1 MKKRKN
7 RSGGQQ
13 RPQQAPQAKP
23 EEALQSQE
31 PEKTTPETAA
41 APVSQPEPAPE
52 KQPGAPAVHDAAPV
66 QAPAAAQPASRPE
79 AGEKQTAKTPAGSPS
94 LSHPLTLASA
104 PHLTT
109 RDTTRTLML
118 DVLIA
123 LMPALLFSGCYF
135 FGPRAFLVTL
145 VSAAGC
151 VGFEALFC
159 LITRRRQTVGDLSA
173 VVTGVLLAFTLPA
186 NVPYW
191 AVLMGD
197 FFAIVVVKQLFGGLG
212 KNFLNPALAG
222 RAFLFSFP
230 AVMSA
235 FPAVRSWEG
244 FAIDAQSAATPIASL
259 HAGNL
264 PSVSL
269 LEMFTGV
276 RSGALGEVS
285 AALLLLGGL
294 YLLAR
299 RVIRLRIPL
308 SFLGTVAV
316 LSWCFPQGGNSSLD
330 WTLYSLMGGG
340 LLLAA
345 LFMATDFTTSPVTF
359 WGQVVYGVGCG
370 ALTVFLRTFGSYP
383 EGVGFAVLVMNLLS
397 WPIDRAALT
406 LRSVFR
412 RRKEARA

>member
-1 MKKRKN
+1 MKKKRKN
-7 RSGGQQ
+7 GGQQ
-13 RPQQAPQAKP
+13 RPQQAQKASPPKAEKD
-23 EEALQSQE
+23 LQPQE
-31 PEKTTPETAA
+31 PEQPTPEPAA
-41 APVSQPEPAPE
+41 APVSQPEPVPERQAEAPQVKPEPARTQDAPQPPKKAE
-52 KQPGAPAVHDAAPV
+52 KRLDQ
-66 QAPAAAQPASRPE
+66 S
-79 AGEKQTAKTPAGSPS
+79 TGSG
-94 LSHPLTLASA
+94 LERPLTIASA

-159 LITRRRQTVGDLSA
+159 LITRRRQTVDDLSA

-222 RAFLFSFP
+222 QAFLFSFP

-244 FAIDAQSAATPIASL
+244 FAIDAQSAATPMASL
-259 HAGNL
+259 HAGSL

-345 LFMATDFTTSPVTF
+345 FFMATDFTTSPVTF

-383 EGVGFAVLVMNLLS
+383 EGVGFAVLVMNLLA

-412 RRKEARA
+412 RRKEVRA

>member
-1 MKKRKN
+1 MKKKRKN
-7 RSGGQQ
+7 GGQQ
-13 RPQQAPQAKP
+13 RPQQARQTSQTKP
-23 EEALQSQE
+23 EAVLQPKE
-31 PEKTTPETAA
+31 PEQPTPETAA
-41 APVSQPEPAPE
+41 APVSQPEPVPERQAEAPQVKAE
-52 KQPGAPAVHDAAPV
+52 PARTQAAPQPPKSKK
-66 QAPAAAQPASRPE
+66 QAEQS
-79 AGEKQTAKTPAGSPS
+79 TGSG
-94 LSHPLTLASA
+94 LERPLTIASA

-159 LITRRRQTVGDLSA
+159 LITRRRQTVDDLSA

-191 AVLMGD
+191 AVLLGD

-244 FAIDAQSAATPIASL
+244 FAIDAQSAATPMASL
-259 HAGNL
+259 HAGSL

-285 AALLLLGGL
+285 AALLLGGL

-299 RVIRLRIPL
+299 RVIKLRIPL

-345 LFMATDFTTSPVTF
+345 FFMATDFTTSPVTF

-383 EGVGFAVLVMNLLS
+383 EGVGFAVLVMNLLA
-397 WPIDRAALT
+397 WPIDQAALT

>member
-1 MKKRKN
+1 MKKKRKN
-7 RSGGQQ
+7 GGQQ
-13 RPQQAPQAKP
+13 RPQQARQNSQTKP
-23 EEALQSQE
+23 EAMLQPEE
-31 PEKTTPETAA
+31 PEQPTPETAA
-41 APVSQPEPAPE
+41 APVSQPEPVPERQTEAPQVKAEPARTQAVPQPPKKAE
-52 KQPGAPAVHDAAPV
+52 KRAEQP
-66 QAPAAAQPASRPE
+66 
-79 AGEKQTAKTPAGSPS
+79 TGSG
-94 LSHPLTLASA
+94 LERPLTIASA

-159 LITRRRQTVGDLSA
+159 LITRRRQTVDDLSA

-191 AVLMGD
+191 AVLLGD

-244 FAIDAQSAATPIASL
+244 FAIDAQSAATPMASL
-259 HAGNL
+259 HAGSL

-294 YLLAR
+294 YLLTR

-383 EGVGFAVLVMNLLS
+383 EGVGFAVLVMNLLA
-397 WPIDRAALT
+397 WPIDRVALT

-412 RRKEARA
+412 RRKEVRA

>member
-1 MKKRKN
+1 MKKKRKN
-7 RSGGQQ
+7 GGQQ
-13 RPQQAPQAKP
+13 RPQQARQTSQTKP
-23 EEALQSQE
+23 EEALQPKE
-31 PEKTTPETAA
+31 PEQPTPETAA

-52 KQPGAPAVHDAAPV
+52 RQAEAPQAKAEPARTQDTPQPPKKAEKRT
-66 QAPAAAQPASRPE
+66 AQSTGSGLERPF
-79 AGEKQTAKTPAGSPS
+79 TI
-94 LSHPLTLASA
+94 ASA

-159 LITRRRQTVGDLSA
+159 LVTRRRQTVDDLSA

-230 AVMSA
+230 AVMSV
-235 FPAVRSWEG
+235 FPAVRSWDG
-244 FAIDAQSAATPIASL
+244 FAIDAQSAATPMASL
-259 HAGNL
+259 HAGSL

-276 RSGALGEVS
+276 RSGAMGEVS

-345 LFMATDFTTSPVTF
+345 FFMATDFTTSPVTF

-383 EGVGFAVLVMNLLS
+383 EGVGFAVLVMNLLA

>member
-1 MKKRKN
+1 MKKKRKN
-7 RSGGQQ
+7 GGQQ
-13 RPQQAPQAKP
+13 RPQQAQKTSQTKP
-23 EEALQSQE
+23 EEVLQPKE
-31 PEKTTPETAA
+31 PEQPTPETAA
-41 APVSQPEPAPE
+41 APVSQPEPVPERQAEAPQVKAE
-52 KQPGAPAVHDAAPV
+52 PARTQAAP
-66 QAPAAAQPASRPE
+66 QPPKKA
-79 AGEKQTAKTPAGSPS
+79 EKRAEQSTGSG
-94 LSHPLTLASA
+94 LERPLTIASA

-159 LITRRRQTVGDLSA
+159 LITRRRQTVDDLSA

-191 AVLMGD
+191 AVLLGD

-230 AVMSA
+230 AVMST

-244 FAIDAQSAATPIASL
+244 FAIDAQSAATPMASL
-259 HAGNL
+259 HAGSL

-276 RSGALGEVS
+276 RSGSLGEVS

-345 LFMATDFTTSPVTF
+345 FFLATDFTTSPVTF

-383 EGVGFAVLVMNLLS
+383 EGVGFAVLVMNLLA

>member
-1 MKKRKN
+1 MKKKRKN
-7 RSGGQQ
+7 GGQQ
-13 RPQQAPQAKP
+13 RPQQAQKASPPKP
-23 EEALQSQE
+23 EKDLQPQE
-31 PEKTTPETAA
+31 PEQPTPETAA
-41 APVSQPEPAPE
+41 APVSQPEPVPERQAEAPQVKPEPARTQDTPQPPKKAE
-52 KQPGAPAVHDAAPV
+52 KRAEQ
-66 QAPAAAQPASRPE
+66 S
-79 AGEKQTAKTPAGSPS
+79 TGSG
-94 LSHPLTLASA
+94 LERPLTIASA

-159 LITRRRQTVGDLSA
+159 LITRRRQTVDDLSA

-191 AVLMGD
+191 AVLLGD

-244 FAIDAQSAATPIASL
+244 FAIDAQSAATPMASL
-259 HAGNL
+259 HAGSL

-276 RSGALGEVS
+276 RSGSLGEVS

-345 LFMATDFTTSPVTF
+345 FFMATDFTTSPVTF
-359 WGQVVYGVGCG
+359 WGQVVCGVGCG
-370 ALTVFLRTFGSYP
+370 ALTVFRRTFGSYP
-383 EGVGFAVLVMNLLS
+383 EGVGFAVLVMNLLA

>member
-1 MKKRKN
+1 MKKKRKN
-7 RSGGQQ
+7 GGQQ
-13 RPQQAPQAKP
+13 RPQQAQKASPPKP
-23 EEALQSQE
+23 EKDLQPQE
-31 PEKTTPETAA
+31 PEQPTPETAA
-41 APVSQPEPAPE
+41 APVSQPEPVPERQAEAPQVKPEPARTQDAPQPPKKAE
-52 KQPGAPAVHDAAPV
+52 KRLDQ
-66 QAPAAAQPASRPE
+66 S
-79 AGEKQTAKTPAGSPS
+79 TGSG
-94 LSHPLTLASA
+94 LERPLTIASA

-159 LITRRRQTVGDLSA
+159 LITRRRQTVDDLSA

-191 AVLMGD
+191 AVLLGD

-222 RAFLFSFP
+222 QAFLFSFP

-244 FAIDAQSAATPIASL
+244 FAIDAQSAATPMASL
-259 HAGNL
+259 HAGSL

-345 LFMATDFTTSPVTF
+345 FFMATDFTTSPVTF

-383 EGVGFAVLVMNLLS
+383 EGVGFAVLVMNLLA

-406 LRSVFR
+406 VRSVFR

>member
-1 MKKRKN
+1 MKKKRKN
-7 RSGGQQ
+7 GGQQ
-13 RPQQAPQAKP
+13 RPQQARQTSQTKP
-23 EEALQSQE
+23 EEALQPKE
-31 PEKTTPETAA
+31 PEQPTPETAA
-41 APVSQPEPAPE
+41 APVSHPEPVPERQTEAPQAKAEPARTQDTPQPPKKAE
-52 KQPGAPAVHDAAPV
+52 K
-66 QAPAAAQPASRPE
+66 RPE
-79 AGEKQTAKTPAGSPS
+79 QYTGSG
-94 LSHPLTLASA
+94 LERPLTIASA

-159 LITRRRQTVGDLSA
+159 LITRRRQTVDDLSA

-191 AVLMGD
+191 AVLLGD

-244 FAIDAQSAATPIASL
+244 FAIDAQSAATPMASL
-259 HAGNL
+259 HTGSL

-299 RVIRLRIPL
+299 RAIRLRIPL

-345 LFMATDFTTSPVTF
+345 FFMATDFTTSPVTF

-383 EGVGFAVLVMNLLS
+383 EGVGFAVLVMNLLA

-412 RRKEARA
+412 RRKEAQA

>member
-1 MKKRKN
+1 MKKKRKN
-7 RSGGQQ
+7 GGQQ
-13 RPQQAPQAKP
+13 RPQQAQKTSQTKP
-23 EEALQSQE
+23 EEVLQPKE
-31 PEKTTPETAA
+31 PEQPTPETAA

-52 KQPGAPAVHDAAPV
+52 RLAEAPQVKAEPSWTQDTPQPPKKA
-66 QAPAAAQPASRPE
+66 
-79 AGEKQTAKTPAGSPS
+79 EKRAEQSTGSG
-94 LSHPLTLASA
+94 LERPLTIASA

-159 LITRRRQTVGDLSA
+159 LITRRRQTVDDLSA

-191 AVLMGD
+191 AVLLGD

-244 FAIDAQSAATPIASL
+244 FAIDAQSAATPMASL
-259 HAGNL
+259 HAGSL

-294 YLLAR
+294 YLLSR

-383 EGVGFAVLVMNLLS
+383 EGVGFAVLVMNLLA

>member
-1 MKKRKN
+1 MKKKRKN
-7 RSGGQQ
+7 GGQQ
-13 RPQQAPQAKP
+13 RPQQAQKTSQSKP
-23 EEALQSQE
+23 EEVLQPKE
-31 PEKTTPETAA
+31 PEQPTPETTA

-52 KQPGAPAVHDAAPV
+52 RLAEAPQVKAEPARTQDTPQPPKKA
-66 QAPAAAQPASRPE
+66 
-79 AGEKQTAKTPAGSPS
+79 EKRAEQSTGSG
-94 LSHPLTLASA
+94 LERPLTIASA

-159 LITRRRQTVGDLSA
+159 LITRRRQTVDDLSA

-222 RAFLFSFP
+222 QAFLFSFP

-244 FAIDAQSAATPIASL
+244 FAIDAQSAATPMASL
-259 HAGNL
+259 HAGSL

-345 LFMATDFTTSPVTF
+345 FFMATDFTTSPVTF

-383 EGVGFAVLVMNLLS
+383 EGVGFAVLVMNLLA

-406 LRSVFR
+406 VRSVFR

>member
-1 MKKRKN
+1 MKKKRKN
-7 RSGGQQ
+7 RAGGQQ
-13 RPQQAPQAKP
+13 RPRQTPQASP
-23 EEALQSQE
+23 DAALQAQA
-31 PEKTTPETAA
+31 PETAA
-41 APVSQPEPAPE
+41 PDAAPAGQPEPAPARQAE
-52 KQPGAPAVHDAAPV
+52 APQAKAEPART
-66 QAPAAAQPASRPE
+66 QAPPQPPKKA
-79 AGEKQTAKTPAGSPS
+79 EKRAEQSTGSG
-94 LSHPLTLASA
+94 LERPLTIASA

-159 LITRRRQTVGDLSA
+159 LITRRRQTVDDLSA

-191 AVLMGD
+191 AVLLGD

-244 FAIDAQSAATPIASL
+244 FAIDAQSAATPMASL
-259 HAGNL
+259 HTGSL

-308 SFLGTVAV
+308 SFLGTVAA
-316 LSWCFPQGGNSSLD
+316 LSWCFPQGGNSALD

-345 LFMATDFTTSPVTF
+345 FFMATDFTTSPVTF

-383 EGVGFAVLVMNLLS
+383 EGVSFAVLVMNLLS
-397 WPIDRAALT
+397 WPIDRAALA
-406 LRSVFR
+406 LRSAWR
-412 RRKEARA
+412 QRKEARA

>member
-1 MKKRKN
+1 MKKKRKN
-7 RSGGQQ
+7 GGQQ
-13 RPQQAPQAKP
+13 RPQQAQKASPPKP
-23 EEALQSQE
+23 EKDLQPQE
-31 PEKTTPETAA
+31 PEQPTPETAA
-41 APVSQPEPAPE
+41 APVSQPEPVPERQAEAPQVKPEPARTQDAPQPPKKAE
-52 KQPGAPAVHDAAPV
+52 KRLDQ
-66 QAPAAAQPASRPE
+66 S
-79 AGEKQTAKTPAGSPS
+79 TGSG
-94 LSHPLTLASA
+94 LERPLTIASA

-159 LITRRRQTVGDLSA
+159 LITRRRQTVDDLSA

-191 AVLMGD
+191 AVLMED

-244 FAIDAQSAATPIASL
+244 FAIDAQSAATPMASL
-259 HAGNL
+259 HAGSL

-316 LSWCFPQGGNSSLD
+316 LSWFFPQGGNSSLD

-345 LFMATDFTTSPVTF
+345 FFMATDFTTSPVTF

-383 EGVGFAVLVMNLLS
+383 EGVGFAVLVMNLLA

>member
-1 MKKRKN
+1 MKKKRKN
-7 RSGGQQ
+7 GGQQ
-13 RPQQAPQAKP
+13 RPQQAQKASPPKP
-23 EEALQSQE
+23 EKDLQPQE
-31 PEKTTPETAA
+31 PEQPTPETAA
-41 APVSQPEPAPE
+41 APVSQPEPVPERQAEAPQVKPEPARTQDAPQPPKKAE
-52 KQPGAPAVHDAAPV
+52 KRLDQ
-66 QAPAAAQPASRPE
+66 S
-79 AGEKQTAKTPAGSPS
+79 TGSG
-94 LSHPLTLASA
+94 LERPLTIASA

-159 LITRRRQTVGDLSA
+159 LITRRRQTVDDLSA

-244 FAIDAQSAATPIASL
+244 FAIDAQSAATPMASL
-259 HAGNL
+259 HAGSL

-276 RSGALGEVS
+276 RSGSLGEVS

-345 LFMATDFTTSPVTF
+345 FFMATDFTTSPVTF
-359 WGQVVYGVGCG
+359 WGQVVCGVGCG

-383 EGVGFAVLVMNLLS
+383 EGVGFAVLVMNLLA

>member
-1 MKKRKN
+1 MKKKRKN
-7 RSGGQQ
+7 GGQQ
-13 RPQQAPQAKP
+13 RPQQAQKASPPKP
-23 EEALQSQE
+23 EKDLQPQE
-31 PEKTTPETAA
+31 PEQPTPETAA
-41 APVSQPEPAPE
+41 APVSQPEPVPERQAEAPQVKPEPARTQDAPQPPKKAE
-52 KQPGAPAVHDAAPV
+52 KRLDQSTGGGLE
-66 QAPAAAQPASRPE
+66 R
-79 AGEKQTAKTPAGSPS
+79 
-94 LSHPLTLASA
+94 PLTIASA

-159 LITRRRQTVGDLSA
+159 LITRRRQTVDDLSA

-244 FAIDAQSAATPIASL
+244 FAIDAQSAATPMASL
-259 HAGNL
+259 HAGSL

-345 LFMATDFTTSPVTF
+345 FFMATDFTTSPVTF

-383 EGVGFAVLVMNLLS
+383 EGVGFAVLVMNLLA

-412 RRKEARA
+412 RRKEVRA

>member
-1 MKKRKN
+1 MKKKRKN
-7 RSGGQQ
+7 GGQQ
-13 RPQQAPQAKP
+13 RPQQAQKASPPKP
-23 EEALQSQE
+23 EKDLQPQE
-31 PEKTTPETAA
+31 PEQPTPETAA

-52 KQPGAPAVHDAAPV
+52 RLAEAPQVKAEPARTQDTPQPPKKA
-66 QAPAAAQPASRPE
+66 
-79 AGEKQTAKTPAGSPS
+79 EKRAEQSTGSG
-94 LSHPLTLASA
+94 LERPLTIASA

-159 LITRRRQTVGDLSA
+159 LITRRRQTVDDLSA

-191 AVLMGD
+191 AVLLGD

-244 FAIDAQSAATPIASL
+244 FAIDAQSAATPMASL
-259 HAGNL
+259 HAGSL

-276 RSGALGEVS
+276 RSGSLGEVS

-345 LFMATDFTTSPVTF
+345 FFMATDFTTSPVTF
-359 WGQVVYGVGCG
+359 WGQVVCGVGCG

-383 EGVGFAVLVMNLLS
+383 EGVGFAVLVMNLLA

>member
-1 MKKRKN
+1 MKKKRKN
-7 RSGGQQ
+7 RAGGQQ
-13 RPQQAPQAKP
+13 RPRQTPQASP
-23 EEALQSQE
+23 DAALQAQA
-31 PEKTTPETAA
+31 PETAA
-41 APVSQPEPAPE
+41 PDAAPAIQPEPAPARQAE
-52 KQPGAPAVHDAAPV
+52 VPEVKAEPARPQAAP
-66 QAPAAAQPASRPE
+66 QPPKTEQRTGQSS
-79 AGEKQTAKTPAGSPS
+79 AGG
-94 LSHPLTLASA
+94 LRGLPLTLASA
-104 PHLTT
+104 PHLTA

-151 VGFEALFC
+151 AGFEALFC

-186 NVPYW
+186 DVPYW

-235 FPAVRSWEG
+235 FPAVRSWDG
-244 FAIDAQSAATPIASL
+244 FAIDARSAATPMASL
-259 HAGNL
+259 HAGSL

-276 RSGALGEVS
+276 RSGALGEVF

-299 RVIRLRIPL
+299 RVIKLRIPL
-308 SFLGTVAV
+308 SFLGTVAA
-316 LSWCFPQGGNSSLD
+316 LSWCFPQGGNSALD

-345 LFMATDFTTSPVTF
+345 FFMATDFTTSPVTF

-383 EGVGFAVLVMNLLS
+383 EGVSFAVLVMNLLS
-397 WPIDRAALT
+397 WPIDRAALA
-406 LRSVFR
+406 LRSAWR
-412 RRKEARA
+412 QRKEARA

>member
-1 MKKRKN
+1 MKKKRKN
-7 RSGGQQ
+7 RSGGQP
-13 RPQQAPQAKP
+13 RPQQAPQAKQ
-23 EEALQSQE
+23 EEVLQARE
-31 PEKTTPETAA
+31 PEKT
-41 APVSQPEPAPE
+41 APT
-52 KQPGAPAVHDAAPV
+52 GA
-66 QAPAAAQPASRPE
+66 APAAAPAEQPALERQPE
-79 AGEKQTAKTPAGSPS
+79 ATPAQPAQVKAESAHVQAPKTEKRTEQVPGGSAGT
-94 LSHPLTLASA
+94 PLTLASA

-151 VGFEALFC
+151 VSFEALFR
-159 LITRRRQTVGDLSA
+159 LVTRRKQTIGDLSA

-186 NVPYW
+186 DVPYW
-191 AVLMGD
+191 AVLIGD

-222 RAFLFSFP
+222 RAFLFAFP
-230 AVMSA
+230 AVMTA
-235 FPAVRSWEG
+235 FPAVRSWHG
-244 FAIDAQSAATPIASL
+244 LTIDAQSAATPMAAL
-259 HAGNL
+259 HAGSL
-264 PSVSL
+264 PSASL

-345 LFMATDFTTSPVTF
+345 FFMATDFTTSPVTF

-397 WPIDRAALT
+397 WPIDRAALA
-406 LRSVFR
+406 LRRFR
-412 RRKEARA
+412 RQRKEART